1 MTWTI
6 LILAI
11 AVALY
16 FGSGLLLAKGGKKD
30 AKVEAGMVY
39 AKKTAN
45 LVAIVLVVV
54 GLNRLGLGTSYYLA
68 DSNPAILQE
77 MANNMQS
84 QEREKSSRLV
94 RKYVKSHAD
103 EMAKWAPV
111 LGNEKASKTIFVWSA
126 ADCPY
131 CRRVHNELTRVM
143 TDDKD
148 VRVVIKNFP
157 VHGDISDIPG
167 RWTIAAKIQSNA
179 KSAALYE
186 KIMAHQYWGDNHQA
200 KDLNKI
206 ITKNMQKYAKEV
218 GLDVAKVEKDLNGP
232 EVAQEL
238 AQVRELAQQFQITGT
253 PYLIINDQVFPG
265 AIPYAQIMNALK

>member
-11 AVALY
+11 AVILY
-16 FGSGLLLAKGGKKD
+16 VFAGKLAGADGKKPLP
-30 AKVEAGMVY
+30 ATPFI
-39 AKKTAN
+39 KKGVN
-45 LVAIVLVVV
+45 IVSIILLIIGV
-54 GLNRLGLGTSYYLA
+54 NRLGVGTSYYLA

-94 RKYVKSHAD
+94 RKYVKEHSE

-111 LGNEKASKTIFVWSA
+111 LGDEKAAKTIFVWSA

-131 CRRVHNELTRVM
+131 CRRVHNELTRVLAEN
-143 TDDKD
+143 KD

-157 VHGDISDIPG
+157 VHGEISDIPG

-186 KIMAHQYWGDNHQA
+186 KIMANQYWGDNHNA

-206 ITKNMQKYAKEV
+206 ITKNLQKYAKEV
-218 GLDVAKVEKDLNGP
+218 GLDVSKLEKDLNGP

-238 AQVRELAQQFQITGT
+238 AQVRELAQQFQISGT
-253 PYLIINDQVFPG
+253 PYLIIQDQVFPG
-265 AIPYAQIMNALK
+265 AIPYSQIMNALR